1 MTLTRRRLL
10 AAAACTP
17 LAALIA
23 CSPRTPAM
31 TPEEAQF
38 VHKLT
43 ARMRTHCI
51 GRHLIDLPEAFVLNP
66 VDRVEIE
73 GVEVSVR
80 PMTKTVF
87 ETRLQRRT
95 EELQKQVIDV
105 IDNEPVLM
113 DVRDVPVGIGKVFNR
128 AESYAYSRIWELM
141 AWQDGFEIQAS
152 VKAVDYSLDE
162 PLANDPSN
170 NYTNVEEKFTHL
182 LTLYSR
188 VRGRAQ
194 EEIPREPGDCFAHGF
209 YRGAQAEAGQ
219 FYVNY
224 HLKDAPD
231 VFVQLSSISGDGS
244 NVARPESGLLQRRSQ
259 IERDTRR
266 SGIEILRL
274 VPRNIGHDGY
284 EEFVAREPAKV
295 TSARVNGHT
304 AVVQTDQ
311 NAQGVARPFLTIE
324 LFNGHYI
331 PSPPRSLEEQ
341 AMIPDLTRATLSEG
355 QVLALWDAITATIR
369 PRPGAL

>member
-73 GVEVSVR
+73 GVEVSIR

-95 EELQKQVIDV
+95 EELQNSVINV
-105 IDNEPVLM
+105 INKTPVLM

-182 LTLYSR
+182 LTVYSR

-209 YRGAQAEAGQ
+209 LKGGPWEDVAITT
-219 FYVNY
+219 FY
-224 HLKDAPD
+224 HLKDTPD
-231 VFVQLSSISGDGS
+231 VFVMFSHSTQVWEDDTMLQRASSIERQLAAAGIKTLRKGP
-244 NVARPESGLLQRRSQ
+244 RTIHGL
-259 IERDTRR
+259 
-266 SGIEILRL
+266 
-274 VPRNIGHDGY
+274 PY
-284 EEFVAREPAKV
+284 EEWLSREPETV
-295 TSARVNGHT
+295 TSARVPGH
-304 AVVQTDQ
+304 
-311 NAQGVARPFLTIE
+311 GLTLHGNEAAKDPRKPNIE
-324 LFNGHYI
+324 FTFYNGHYI